1 MLKNKFVKPEKSGF
15 FEKLSNIRVFF
26 IKIVYFGVAEIE
38 KEYYI
43 CSVVKESVT
52 GGFQE

>member
-1 MLKNKFVKPEKSGF
+1 MLKNNFVKPEKSGF
-15 FEKLSNIRVFF
+15 FENLSNIRVFF